1 MIVGYI
7 IELQKILMNIQFE
20 FIKGFMVGI
29 DYVDDIEIPQIN
41 STAELIRISL
51 GIFWINIFIFKDA

>member
-1 MIVGYI
+1 
-7 IELQKILMNIQFE
+7 MNIQFE
-20 FIKGFMVGI
+20 FIIGFMVGI
-29 DYVDDIEIPQIN
+29 DYVDYIEIPQIN

>member
-1 MIVGYI
+1 
-7 IELQKILMNIQFE
+7 MNIQFE

-29 DYVDDIEIPQIN
+29 DYVDDIEIPQID

-51 GIFWINIFIFKDA
+51 GIFWINIFIFKKYYIISNTIL

>member
-1 MIVGYI
+1 
-7 IELQKILMNIQFE
+7 MNIQFE

-41 STAELIRISL
+41 STAELIRIIL
-51 GIFWINIFIFKDA
+51 GIFWINIFIFKNA